1 MVFSAVRLVFNV
13 VIDEVLVAVELL
25 RLVMDAP
32 TAIGVVASLIVIS
45 LLRMLVPYVTKLYAE
60 TPELLMKV

>member
-1 MVFSAVRLVFNV
+1 LFRVVKDVFKVAMDAVFV
-13 VIDEVLVAVELL
+13 VVELL

-32 TAIGVVASLIVIS
+32 TAIGVEPSLTVIS
-45 LLRMLVPYVTKLYAE
+45 FVKRFVPYVTKLYAE